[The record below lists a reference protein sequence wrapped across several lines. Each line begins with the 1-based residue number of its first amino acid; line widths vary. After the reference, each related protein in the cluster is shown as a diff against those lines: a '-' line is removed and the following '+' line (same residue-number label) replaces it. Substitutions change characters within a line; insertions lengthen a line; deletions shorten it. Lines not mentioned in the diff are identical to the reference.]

1 MKDLR
6 SWFTGVKRAV
16 IVGVGNPIRRD
27 DNVGIE
33 IVRRLRG
40 KVPRFVLLIESETV
54 PENFLQDIVEFKP
67 THTLVI
73 DAAMMGLKAGEV
85 RLLESEE
92 IGGYSIST
100 HSLPLRIFMEYI
112 GKNTSSKVALLA
124 IQPED
129 VRFGE
134 GLTTRL
140 ARVSR
145 EIADTLQRI
154 LSNKK

>member
-112 GKNTSSKVALLA
+112 GENTSSKVALLA

-140 ARVSR
+140 AKVSR